1 MHWWRYTHGGN
12 RDQGFFLLHKN
23 PRKEEQAGRQLPGG
37 DFTARA
43 GGKNFPE
50 KSNGPEHLN
59 DLVSLSAGELRPR
72 EDLLP
77 CAWRSFPSRRR
88 PRCGRPASTLRR
100 HVNNFSRARLLSP
113 LSAFLFLFLAA
124 AALPLLSRGRR
135 NKGGICQQ
143 QDKREA
149 NIRGKT
155 DLYKLACFLKKKK
168 LFYCFFAH

>member
-1 MHWWRYTHGGN
+1 MRWWRYTHGGN

-43 GGKNFPE
+43 GEKNFPE

-88 PRCGRPASTLRR
+88 PRCGRPPSGGTSTTLPGPASSLRSPPFFSYSWPLPR
-100 HVNNFSRARLLSP
+100 CRCCRGEEEIRAGFANNKTNERRIFE
-113 LSAFLFLFLAA
+113 
-124 AALPLLSRGRR
+124 GRR
-135 NKGGICQQ
+135 IY
-143 QDKREA
+143 
-149 NIRGKT
+149 T
-155 DLYKLACFLKKKK
+155 TLLVF
-168 LFYCFFAH
+168 